1 MLCASYSASALS
13 RGALTARSM
22 AAAKHDGYTSRAARS
37 HMVAKGWETAP
48 SPSCSCNLRRQRLK
62 ARKAVP
68 TFGKPFQAVQ

>member
-1 MLCASYSASALS
+1 
-13 RGALTARSM
+13 M

-48 SPSCSCNLRRQRLK
+48 SPNCSRSLSRQRSK